1 MLLDCGC
8 LPGKWVRWG
17 GFGAVPAGT
26 SSGVRQGRALP
37 GPLLDLTST
46 VVVSIS
52 NAMVSYSTFSEMRV
66 ITGIICI

>member
-1 MLLDCGC
+1 MSSREVGEVGWVWGCACRDLLG
-8 LPGKWVRWG
+8 L
-17 GFGAVPAGT
+17 
-26 SSGVRQGRALP
+26 RQGRALP